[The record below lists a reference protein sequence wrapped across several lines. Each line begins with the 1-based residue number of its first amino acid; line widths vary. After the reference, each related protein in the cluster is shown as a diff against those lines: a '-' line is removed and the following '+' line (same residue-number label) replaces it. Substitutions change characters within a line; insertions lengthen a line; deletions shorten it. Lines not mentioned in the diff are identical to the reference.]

1 MQRCFIRAGH
11 KKKGELNKLE
21 WLYNAVLETLKRA
34 EEIRDYSFERIKLR
48 IGEAC
53 WYTPDFMVLSKE
65 NEIEFHEVK
74 GGFITDDALVKFKA
88 VCELYPYFKFIMM
101 QHKGKQWKRI
111 REN

>member
-11 KKKGELNKLE
+11 KKKGELNKVE
-21 WLYNAVLETLKRA
+21 QAYAGVLELLKRA
-34 EEIRDYSFERIKLR
+34 SEIRDYSFERIKLR